1 MKKAR
6 SIHIVIA
13 DDHSIVREGI
23 AAVVNREPD
32 MKVVAQA
39 SNWPEAVE
47 QVLQNR
53 PEIAVLDL
61 HMHGMEPAEGVA
73 TLRKKLPTTQLI
85 IFSAFGTDE
94 EVYQVLCEGARG
106 YVLKGESGRE
116 DLLTCIRAVSY
127 GEMWI
132 HPLAATRLAERMT
145 ESNLTSREKEVLRLM
160 AVGKSNKEI
169 GSSLDVTEGT
179 VKVHVNHILAKLGV
193 TGRVEAI
200 MTALQRGFVHLVDS
214 VQAPARNPTG
224 QDSRPAS
231 LRPSGGDISKA
242 IRPANST
249 SQLHSKK

>member
-1 MKKAR
+1 
-6 SIHIVIA
+6 
-13 DDHSIVREGI
+13 
-23 AAVVNREPD
+23 
-32 MKVVAQA
+32 
-39 SNWPEAVE
+39 
-47 QVLQNR
+47 
-53 PEIAVLDL
+53 
-61 HMHGMEPAEGVA
+61 MHPCCF
-73 TLRKKLPTTQLI
+73 Q
-85 IFSAFGTDE
+85 
-94 EVYQVLCEGARG
+94 
-106 YVLKGESGRE
+106 
-116 DLLTCIRAVSY
+116 

-132 HPLAATRLAERMT
+132 HPYAATRLAERMT

-214 VQAPARNPTG
+214 VQAPSRNLTG
-224 QDSRPAS
+224 QDGRPTN

-249 SQLHSKK
+249 SQLNSKK